1 MASQRTLLVASL
13 AAALVA
19 CDTPAG
25 NDNGIISCEADG
37 ATGVTLA
44 MNVGD
49 VATVSSPAQLA
60 CIRVQGSASPSRYLF
75 VPANVTN
82 RQDVRLAATIK
93 ATESSSAAATQLAAS
108 LGAPS
113 DAPSYR
119 ALPLRDTR
127 IDDRVRAFERTP
139 EFRRGLENRRRRLES
154 RDARFAVAA
163 AEPPAVGS
171 TRTIRVPNFDDNTA
185 GNSCDNPIAITTT
198 VEAVGENSV
207 ILVDNERPDNG
218 LTRADFEQIAMEFD
232 TLIYAVDTTY
242 FGVPTDLDVDERI
255 FILYTPE
262 VNKLSEPNSGSYV
275 GGFFFSGDLFDVSD
289 CAQSNETEI
298 FYLLA
303 ADPLKEFGNTFERD
317 FVRVST
323 RGTIAHEFQ
332 HMINIGVKIAAPFQA
347 YDETAWLN
355 EGLSH
360 FAEELVGRRSLNKG
374 VLEEL
379 TWTDVAAD
387 RTTYV
392 AFFYQN
398 FARFEDYLLSPGT
411 SSPTSENAA
420 QSLSYRGAAW
430 AFVRH
435 LSDHHSD
442 GDVAA
447 FTRLL
452 VLSPDTG
459 IANTESRTGVPF
471 EDQVR
476 GFLVALAADDAGI
489 PNLDPVYEY
498 ASWRLIE
505 TMGCFATPRDSD
517 DPLLPCGNGDYQ
529 LNVRSLGGVPDIGT
543 RLSIL
548 SGSGAYYLGSYPGTT
563 PTLGVQLLSNTG
575 QQVSA
580 PGARVFVLRM
590 D

>member
-1 MASQRTLLVASL
+1 MASPRTLLVATL
-13 AAALVA
+13 TAALAA

-25 NDNGIISCEADG
+25 PGNGGTACATDG
-37 ATGVTLA
+37 QTGLTLA

-49 VATVSSPAQLA
+49 VATVSSPAELA

-75 VPANVTN
+75 IPANVTD
-82 RQDVRLAATIK
+82 RQDVRIASTIK
-93 ATESSSAAATQLAAS
+93 TFGADAVTTTQLAAS
-108 LGAPS
+108 LGAVSGGPS
-113 DAPSYR
+113 GR
-119 ALPLRDTR
+119 AFPIRDTR
-127 IDDRVRAFERTP
+127 IDDRIRAFERTP
-139 EFRRGLENRRRRLES
+139 EFRRAFENRRRRAER
-154 RDARFAVAA
+154 RDGRFAVAA
-163 AEPPAVGS
+163 AVSPTIGS

-185 GNSCDNPIAITTT
+185 SACDNAITINTT
-198 VEAVGENSV
+198 VKAVGQNSV
-207 ILVDNERPDNG
+207 ILVDNNTPAGG
-218 LTRADFEQIAMEFD
+218 LTDADYQQIAVEFD
-232 TLIYAVDTTY
+232 TLIFPVDTTY

-255 FILYTPE
+255 NILYTPE

-275 GGFFFSGDLFDVSD
+275 GGFFFSGDLFDTAD

-303 ADPLKEFGNTFERD
+303 ADPGPNPQFGNEFERD
-317 FVRVST
+317 FIRVST

-332 HMINIGVKIAAPFQA
+332 HMINIGVKIAAPFVA

-360 FAEELVGRRSLNKG
+360 FAEELVGRRALNKG

-379 TWTDVAAD
+379 TWAHVSAD
-387 RTTYV
+387 RNTFV

-398 FARFEDYLLSPGT
+398 FARFEDYLLSPGG

-420 QSLSYRGAAW
+420 SSLSYRGAAW

-435 LSDHHSD
+435 LADHYSD
-442 GDVAA
+442 GDVDA
-447 FTRLL
+447 FTRSL
-452 VLSPDTG
+452 VLSADTG
-459 IANTESRTGVPF
+459 IANTESRTGVVF

-505 TMGCFATPRDSD
+505 AMACFDTPVD
-517 DPLLPCGNGDYQ
+517 DFPACGGDYP
-529 LNVRSLGGVPDIGT
+529 LKVTSLGFVPDAGS

-548 SGSGAYYLGSYPGTT
+548 SGSGAYYLGSYAGTT
-563 PTLGVQLLSNTG
+563 PTFAVQLLGNTG
-575 QQVSA
+575 KQLTA
-580 PGARVFVLRM
+580 EGARIFVLRM

>member
-13 AAALVA
+13 AAALAA

-25 NDNGIISCEADG
+25 TDNGITSCEADG

-75 VPANVTN
+75 IPANATN
-82 RQDVRLAATIK
+82 RQDVRVAATIK
-93 ATESSSAAATQLAAS
+93 ATESGPAAETQLAAS
-108 LGAPS
+108 LGAAS
-113 DAPSYR
+113 VASSYGS
-119 ALPLRDTR
+119 LPLTDTR
-127 IDDRVRAFERTP
+127 IDDRIRAFERTP
-139 EFRRGLENRRRRLES
+139 EFRRGLENRRRRLAR
-154 RDARFAVAA
+154 RDARFAVAV

-185 GNSCDNPIAITTT
+185 GNACDNAISITTT

-207 ILVDNERPDNG
+207 ILVDNDRPDNG
-218 LTRADFEQIAMEFD
+218 LTRADFEQIAAEFD

-317 FVRVST
+317 FIRVST

-332 HMINIGVKIAAPFQA
+332 HMINIGVKIDAPFLA

-379 TWTDVAAD
+379 AWEDVAAD
-387 RTTYV
+387 RNTYI

-442 GDVAA
+442 GDVVA
-447 FTRLL
+447 FTRSL

-476 GFLVALAADDAGI
+476 GFLVALAADDSGI

-505 TMGCFATPRDSD
+505 TMGCFATPRDPG
-517 DPLLPCGNGDYQ
+517 DPLLPCGNGEYQ

-563 PTLGVQLLSNTG
+563 PTLAVQLLSNTG
-575 QQVSA
+575 QQLSA
-580 PGARVFVLRM
+580 AGARVFVLRM

>member
-1 MASQRTLLVASL
+1 MASPRSLLVASL
-13 AAALVA
+13 AAALAA

-25 NDNGIISCEADG
+25 PGNGGTACEAAG

-60 CIRVQGSASPSRYLF
+60 CMRVQGSASPSRYLF
-75 VPANVTN
+75 IPANVTD
-82 RQDVRLAATIK
+82 RQDIRVAATIK
-93 ATESSSAAATQLAAS
+93 ATESGSTTATQLAAS
-108 LGAPS
+108 LGAVS
-113 DAPSYR
+113 GAPLDR
-119 ALPLRDTR
+119 PFPLRDTR
-127 IDDRVRAFERTP
+127 IDDRIRAFERTP
-139 EFRRGLENRRRRLES
+139 EFRRALHNRRRS
-154 RDARFAVAA
+154 AAARDARFAVAA
-163 AEPPAVGS
+163 AEPPAIGS

-185 GNSCDNPIAITTT
+185 NACDNPISILTT
-198 VEAVGENSV
+198 VKAVGENSV
-207 ILVDNERPDNG
+207 ILVDNAAPTGG
-218 LTRADFEQIAMEFD
+218 LTDADYAQIAIEFD
-232 TLIYAVDTTY
+232 TLIFPVDTTY

-275 GGFFFSGDLFDVSD
+275 GGFFFSGDLFDATD
-289 CAQSNETEI
+289 CEQSNETEI

-303 ADPLKEFGNTFERD
+303 ADPGPDPQFGNEFERD
-317 FVRVST
+317 FIRVST

-332 HMINIGVKIAAPFQA
+332 HMINIGVKIAAPFLA

-360 FAEELVGRRSLNKG
+360 FAEELVGRRALNKG

-379 TWTDVAAD
+379 TWTDVSAD
-387 RTTYV
+387 RNTFV
-392 AFFYQN
+392 AFFFQN
-398 FARFEDYLLSPGT
+398 FARLEDYLLSPGT
-411 SSPTSENAA
+411 SSPTSEKAA
-420 QSLSYRGAAW
+420 ESLSYRGAAW

-435 LSDHHSD
+435 LSDHYSD
-442 GDVAA
+442 GDVDA
-447 FTRLL
+447 FTRSL

-459 IANTESRTGVPF
+459 IANTESRTGVSF

-498 ASWRLIE
+498 ASWQLIDA
-505 TMGCFATPRDSD
+505 MACFATPVADFPACS
-517 DPLLPCGNGDYQ
+517 GDYQ
-529 LNVRSLGGVPDIGT
+529 LKVGSLAGIPDAGT

-548 SGSGAYYLGSYPGTT
+548 SGSGAYYIGSYLDAT
-563 PTLGVQLLSNTG
+563 PTLGVQLLGNTG
-575 QQVSA
+575 GQLNA
-580 PGARVFVLRM
+580 AGARMFVLRM

>member
-1 MASQRTLLVASL
+1 MASPRTLLVASL

-25 NDNGIISCEADG
+25 PDNGSIACEADG

-49 VATVSSPAQLA
+49 VATVSGPAQLA
-60 CIRVQGSASPSRYLF
+60 CIRVQASASPSRYLF
-75 VPANVTN
+75 IPANVTD
-82 RQDVRLAATIK
+82 RQDVRVAATIK
-93 ATESSSAAATQLAAS
+93 ATESGSATATQLAALLGAGS
-108 LGAPS
+108 GAPS
-113 DAPSYR
+113 HRPFLVS
-119 ALPLRDTR
+119 DTR
-127 IDDRVRAFERTP
+127 IDDRIRAFERSP
-139 EFRRGLENRRRRLES
+139 EFRRALENRRRRTET

-171 TRTIRVPNFDDNTA
+171 SLTIRVPNFDDNTA
-185 GNSCDNPIAITTT
+185 NACDNPISITTT
-198 VEAVGENSV
+198 VKAVGENSV
-207 ILVDNERPDNG
+207 IIVDDNAPSDG
-218 LTRADFEQIAMEFD
+218 LTDADYVDIASEFD
-232 TLIYAVDTTY
+232 TLIYPVDTTY
-242 FGVPTDLDVDERI
+242 FGVPSDIDVDGRI

-275 GGFFFSGDLFDVSD
+275 GGFFFSGDLFDVED

-303 ADPLKEFGNTFERD
+303 ADPLPEFGNKFEPE
-317 FVRVST
+317 FIRVST

-332 HMINIGVKIAAPFQA
+332 HMINIGVKIAAPFLA

-379 TWTDVAAD
+379 TWADVSAD
-387 RTTYV
+387 RNTYV
-392 AFFYQN
+392 AFFFQN

-435 LSDHHSD
+435 LSDHYAD
-442 GDVAA
+442 GDVVA
-447 FTRLL
+447 FTRSL

-459 IANTESRTGVPF
+459 IANTVSRTGVPF

-505 TMGCFATPRDSD
+505 AMSCFATPAQDF
-517 DPLLPCGNGDYQ
+517 PACNGDYQ
-529 LNVRSLGGVPDIGT
+529 LNVRSLGGLPDVGT

-548 SGSGAYYLGSYPGTT
+548 SGSGAYYLGSYLDTT
-563 PTLGVQLLSNTG
+563 PSLAVQLVSNTG
-575 QQVSA
+575 QQLNVA
-580 PGARVFVLRM
+580 GARMFVLRM